1 MPPSIQPQERSTAP
15 SKIINFDNYITK
27 VRKIYDK
34 YSSSSG
40 GMEYK
45 KSGSAIKEIEAIIDT
60 IKGQVPHV
68 SFARKQDALNA
79 IVDISLEMLESTRST
94 LAHEIRKSYYF
105 PRLGDT
111 IERIIDGLSRQ
122 EIAILQGDG
131 ALFNELYS
139 CNETAEEYALDMCL
153 DGAIEKLTNGLSDE
167 EDREDSEHDGAQ
179 GHDYGGSSLHS
190 LVENEKTTAAKPQ
203 VGSWLESLEPTA
215 APLMVAAAV

>member
-1 MPPSIQPQERSTAP
+1 MSAKMTAPQYQHPSRQQHVTVPPPSRHPSQAPLSQRHPSPQQLLYNAPPQHTYRPPQYISPMVQCPSCASRFAPFAIQYNPAVTAWHTGSPIASPEMSHIATMPPSIQPQERSTAP

-111 IERIIDGLSRQ
+111 STLR
-122 EIAILQGDG
+122 
-131 ALFNELYS
+131 
-139 CNETAEEYALDMCL
+139 
-153 DGAIEKLTNGLSDE
+153 
-167 EDREDSEHDGAQ
+167 
-179 GHDYGGSSLHS
+179 
-190 LVENEKTTAAKPQ
+190 
-203 VGSWLESLEPTA
+203 
-215 APLMVAAAV
+215 